1 MVTPGCEWAVS
12 CIRRVGVLSS
22 CSLPWVQ
29 ATIKPATITEVLLEM
44 VDGNDTDLARK
55 AVMNLFF
62 NLFFDAFSKF
72 LYVFCVHRA
81 SFLQFLFVVQELF
94 VILQQ
99 SYKD

>member
-1 MVTPGCEWAVS
+1 MRNNGCN
-12 CIRRVGVLSS
+12 RLGNPRVQPIVE
-22 CSLPWVQ
+22 
-29 ATIKPATITEVLLEM
+29 PATIAKVLLEM

-99 SYKD
+99 SHKRWQGKNALRA